1 LRYGKLIAS
10 AVILAAI
17 LIFIAVKIPG
27 RPGGTTAKIPDRT
40 AGILL
45 CVAFDQSLDRP
56 DTRNYMVQGEASV
69 IYLIQVLSRAGLRNV
84 TVANLSSM
92 PEADLYLVFASGE
105 EEVVFEGR
113 RMTVS
118 ASSSEGLAAAIDR
131 LLLEITKNLSLGL
144 DPKREFLVIVDPNS
158 GKQFG
163 IPWLG
168 GLSMERAMRVP
179 VRGDPSYVVSLLR
192 KTGS

>member
-1 LRYGKLIAS
+1 MRYEKLIIP

-17 LIFIAVKIPG
+17 FIFIAVKIPG
-27 RPGGTTAKIPDRT
+27 RT
-40 AGILL
+40 AGIQL

-84 TVANLSSM
+84 TVANLSRM
-92 PEADLYLVFASGE
+92 PEADLYLVFVSGE
-105 EEVVFEGR
+105 EKVVFEGR
-113 RMTVS
+113 KMTVS
-118 ASSSEGLAAAIDR
+118 ASSSEGLAAATDR

-144 DPKREFLVIVDPNS
+144 DPKREFLVIVDPSS